1 MRRRR
6 LLVAGCLAVM
16 TAAGA
21 ASAAEPAPCRVPGL
35 ETEALCGAVQRPLLP
50 GRGDSPTIAI
60 HYAVLPALARNKHP
74 DPLFFFAGG
83 PGQSAIELAGP
94 LSRLF
99 ARVNNRRDVVLV
111 DQRGTGR
118 SAPLLCGDDPPT
130 RPMAEAADL
139 QTQVQR
145 LQQCRQRLAAL
156 PHGDLRGYTTS
167 IAMADVDAVRAAIGA
182 ERINLVGASYG
193 TRAALEYLRLHPA
206 RVRRVVLDGV
216 VPPDMQLPEA
226 SAIDNQ
232 AALDAMV
239 ARCSAEPA
247 CARRYPTL
255 AQDWKTLLASLPRD
269 ARVRHPVTGADETV
283 HITRGTLLGLVR
295 QPLYVPTLASAL
307 PLALAEAASGRFD
320 ALVGLGLSLGSKR
333 GATAQ
338 GMHFSVVCSEDVLP
352 TIGASAPATDFGDT
366 YPAFYRQVC
375 ADWPRGDVP
384 ADFRRIPAAAVPVW
398 LLSGGL
404 DPATPPRHG
413 QRVATALGP
422 RARHTV
428 VAHAAHGVLGLGCMR
443 DLVFRFLD
451 APADEEALAIDA
463 SCVERVP
470 VPPAFLRPMAPP

>member
-1 MRRRR
+1 
-6 LLVAGCLAVM
+6 LLVAGCVAGV
-16 TAAGA
+16 AAA
-21 ASAAEPAPCRVPGL
+21 KPVLAAEPAPCWLPGL

-50 GRGDSPTIAI
+50 GRGDSPAIAI

-99 ARVNNRRDVVLV
+99 ARINNRRDVVLV

-118 SAPLLCGDDPPT
+118 SAPLACGDDPPT

-139 QTQVQR
+139 EAQVRR
-145 LQQCRQRLAAL
+145 LQQCRQRLTSL
-156 PHGDLRGYTTS
+156 PHGDLRGFTTS
-167 IAMADVDAVRAAIGA
+167 IAMQDVDAVRAALGA
-182 ERINLVGASYG
+182 QRINLVGASYG
-193 TRAALEYLRLHPA
+193 TRAALEYLRQYPA
-206 RVRRVVLDGV
+206 RVRRVVLDGI
-216 VPPDMQLPEA
+216 VPPDMQLPTA
-226 SAIDNQ
+226 SAADNQ

-239 ARCSAEPA
+239 ARCTAEAA
-247 CARRYPTL
+247 CAGRYPTL
-255 AQDWKTLLASLPRD
+255 ARDWKALLASLPRE
-269 ARVRHPVTGADETV
+269 ARIRHPVTGVEETV
-283 HITRGTLLGLVR
+283 PITRGALLGLVR
-295 QPLYVPTLASAL
+295 QPLYVPALASAL
-307 PLALAEAASGRFD
+307 PLAVAEAAAGRFE
-320 ALVGLGLSLGSKR
+320 ALVGLGLSLGSRR
-333 GATAQ
+333 GAPAQ
-338 GMHFSVVCSEDVLP
+338 GMHFSVVCSEDVPSNADGPPLA
-352 TIGASAPATDFGDT
+352 GDFGDT

-384 ADFRRIPAAAVPVW
+384 AEFRRIPPAAVPVW

-413 QRVATALGP
+413 QRVAAALGP

-428 VAHAAHGVLGLGCMR
+428 VAHAGHGVLTTGCAR

-451 APADEEALAIDA
+451 TPADDEALTIDA

-470 VPPAFLRPMAPP
+470 APPAYLRPAAPR